1 MKFVE
6 DTPVPAPKTYWL
18 EKDNP
23 ILGRPFFVMEKVEG
37 EVPIPWNFKD
47 HPIFPY
53 PEKRRQMAK
62 NLIQV
67 LADYQAIDWRKCSEF
82 LPVPLEETDPARM
95 EIARWERNIEHFKIV
110 PQPLLR
116 EVSLW
121 LKRNM
126 PKTPFFTLTHGDFR
140 LGNFIWRDD
149 RIVAFLDWE
158 MPGIGDPM
166 MDLAWICWKLLRCD
180 SPNLMCM
187 LIEREE
193 VYHIYEEL
201 RGTKVD
207 EERIFY
213 WEVLASY
220 KLASVD
226 ISAAR
231 AFGEG
236 KNRDVRI
243 ISMVESLH
251 YECLKELS
259 EMLNL

>member
-1 MKFVE
+1 
-6 DTPVPAPKTYWL
+6 
-18 EKDNP
+18 
-23 ILGRPFFVMEKVEG
+23 
-37 EVPIPWNFKD
+37 
-47 HPIFPY
+47 
-53 PEKRRQMAK
+53 
-62 NLIQV
+62 
-67 LADYQAIDWRKCSEF
+67 
-82 LPVPLEETDPARM
+82 
-95 EIARWERNIEHFKIV
+95 
-110 PQPLLR
+110 
-116 EVSLW
+116 
-121 LKRNM
+121 M